1 MFEQLITNADP
12 STVILIIVLIVYVG
26 KEFFIKKSDQTK
38 LEKDVSAVSS
48 KTDTGISCIRQETTG
63 ALHNLETKIG
73 EKFTA
78 HSDKFYEKIAD
89 TLDKVEQKYMSK
101 EIQKEIQQKQDNR
114 MDKFEERLENMECM
128 LSEVKTTGD
137 VNTSKL
143 DSVVDMIE
151 ALSNKID
158 KINKIC

>member
-1 MFEQLITNADP
+1 MFENLIANAD
-12 STVILIIVLIVYVG
+12 SNTIILIVALIIYVG
-26 KEFFIKKSDQTK
+26 KELYVKKSDQSK
-38 LEKDVSAVSS
+38 IEKDISAISS
-48 KTDTGISCIRQETTG
+48 RGDNSISLIRQETTG

-89 TLDKVEQKYMSK
+89 TLDRVDQKYMSK

-114 MDKFEERLENMECM
+114 MDKFESRLENMESL
-128 LSEVKTTGD
+128 LSEVKITGD

-151 ALSNKID
+151 ALSNKVD
-158 KINKIC
+158 KINK

>member
-12 STVILIIVLIVYVG
+12 STVILIVILIIYVG
-26 KEFFIKKSDQTK
+26 DRIFPKKSDQSK

-48 KTDTGISCIRQETTG
+48 KTDTGMSSIRQETTG

-89 TLDKVEQKYMSK
+89 TLDKVDQKYLSK
-101 EIQKEIQQKQDNR
+101 EINKQQIER
-114 MDKFEERLENMECM
+114 MNKFEERLENMEHM

-158 KINKIC
+158 KINK